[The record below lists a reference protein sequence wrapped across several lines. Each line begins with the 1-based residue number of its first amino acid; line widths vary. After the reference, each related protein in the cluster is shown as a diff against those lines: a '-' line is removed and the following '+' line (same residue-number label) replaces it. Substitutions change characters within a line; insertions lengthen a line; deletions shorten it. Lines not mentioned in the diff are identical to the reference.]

1 MESESKLLAE
11 SKVSTQPRPIASL
24 LGGEVAEE
32 GLVKVCEPKC
42 SGAEVATKTVK
53 SRRVKYKG
61 LRGWVKCRGDD
72 HLLSQ
77 DHILRKRRDMS
88 NKLSKLRTWALMF
101 VMLVGR
107 RPLAADLFC
116 GEGGMSH
123 GLALAGFEVDA
134 VDTVARP
141 RFTQHP
147 RVKFYLADALE
158 FDISKYDVVFASPPC
173 QSFSTMKHAAGANV
187 VSKELNL
194 LPDVRKKC
202 KEASKLHCMENVIGA
217 GSELV
222 EPIGLCGT
230 MFGLNV
236 ARHRLFETN

>member
-11 SKVSTQPRPIASL
+11 PDDSTQPGPIASL
-24 LGGEVAEE
+24 LEGEDAEE
-32 GLVKVCEPKC
+32 SSVKVCELQR

-53 SRRVKYKG
+53 SGRVKYKG

-77 DHILRKRRDMS
+77 DHILQKRRS
-88 NKLSKLRTWALMF
+88 VSSKLSKLRMWALMF

-107 RPLAADLFC
+107 RPVAADLFC

-158 FDISKYDVVFASPPC
+158 FDISKCDVVHVCEPSMSIF
-173 QSFSTMKHAAGANV
+173 FYY
-187 VSKELNL
+187 
-194 LPDVRKKC
+194 
-202 KEASKLHCMENVIGA
+202 EACSRCE
-217 GSELV
+217 
-222 EPIGLCGT
+222 CG
-230 MFGLNV
+230 
-236 ARHRLFETN
+236 E

>member
-11 SKVSTQPRPIASL
+11 SKVSTQPRPIADL
-24 LGGEVAEE
+24 LEGEVAEE
-32 GLVKVCEPKC
+32 GSVKVCEPKR

-107 RPLAADLFC
+107 RPLAC
-116 GEGGMSH
+116 S
-123 GLALAGFEVDA
+123 
-134 VDTVARP
+134 
-141 RFTQHP
+141 RF
-147 RVKFYLADALE
+147 VLW
-158 FDISKYDVVFASPPC
+158 
-173 QSFSTMKHAAGANV
+173 
-187 VSKELNL
+187 
-194 LPDVRKKC
+194 
-202 KEASKLHCMENVIGA
+202 
-217 GSELV
+217 
-222 EPIGLCGT
+222 
-230 MFGLNV
+230 
-236 ARHRLFETN
+236 